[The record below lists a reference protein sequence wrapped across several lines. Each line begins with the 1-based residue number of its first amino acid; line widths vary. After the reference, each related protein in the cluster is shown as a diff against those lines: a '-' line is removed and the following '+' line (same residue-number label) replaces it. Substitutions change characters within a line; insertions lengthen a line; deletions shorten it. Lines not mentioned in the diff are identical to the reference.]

1 MKSKIRLI
9 GSILIISVLGFSC
22 TPRIFNRNDL
32 IINEKTDSSKTK
44 SFRIDGYYYH
54 KTESLDFLKEIP
66 KQGGGVKKLADSE
79 FKRKEIEALIL
90 YSNGYLYCSDN
101 LLISTEIEVNRS
113 TESDLERLNH
123 YDSVLIQ
130 FEHDLKNNHFA
141 SRPKNGRKS
150 DIWNWGVYKV
160 DNDSILIQYY
170 RNELGDYY
178 LIEQTGVIQN
188 DSTLTILSEREY
200 KSPNSKG
207 YYMTLEKIYKF
218 KHLDSKPDS
227 TNYIMMNEDKFGQ

>member
-1 MKSKIRLI
+1 
-9 GSILIISVLGFSC
+9 
-22 TPRIFNRNDL
+22 
-32 IINEKTDSSKTK
+32 
-44 SFRIDGYYYH
+44 
-54 KTESLDFLKEIP
+54 
-66 KQGGGVKKLADSE
+66 
-79 FKRKEIEALIL
+79 
-90 YSNGYLYCSDN
+90 
-101 LLISTEIEVNRS
+101 
-113 TESDLERLNH
+113 
-123 YDSVLIQ
+123 
-130 FEHDLKNNHFA
+130 LKNNHFA

-200 KSPNSKG
+200 KSPNSNG